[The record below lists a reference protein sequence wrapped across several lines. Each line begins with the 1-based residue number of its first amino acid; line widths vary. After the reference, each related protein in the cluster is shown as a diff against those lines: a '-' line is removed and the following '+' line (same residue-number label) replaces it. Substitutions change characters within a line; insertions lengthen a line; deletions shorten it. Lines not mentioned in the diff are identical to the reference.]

1 MHYKDSAVKVDV
13 DNTTTTAAADTTNI
27 KVGLMIKMTGWKDAA
42 NGTAVVAVM
51 SLMSD
56 AADIFD

>member
-13 DNTTTTAAADTTNI
+13 DNTTTAAADTTNI
-27 KVGLMIKMTGWKDAA
+27 KVGLTIKMTGWKDAA

>member
-1 MHYKDSAVKVDV
+1 V
-13 DNTTTTAAADTTNI
+13 DNTTAAADTTNI
-27 KVGLMIKMTGWKDAA
+27 KVGLTIKMTGWKDAA

>member
-1 MHYKDSAVKVDV
+1 V
-13 DNTTTTAAADTTNI
+13 DNTNTTAATDTTNI
-27 KVGLMIKMTGWKDAA
+27 KVGLTIKKTGWKDAA

>member
-27 KVGLMIKMTGWKDAA
+27 KVGLTIKMTGWKDAA